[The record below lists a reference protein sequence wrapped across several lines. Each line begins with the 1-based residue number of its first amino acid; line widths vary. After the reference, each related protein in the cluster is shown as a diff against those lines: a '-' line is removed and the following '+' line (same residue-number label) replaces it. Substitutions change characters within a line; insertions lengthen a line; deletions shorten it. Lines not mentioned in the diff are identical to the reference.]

1 MTDTNKISYKMIT
14 LTRYKSFKLNII
26 KINRIINLK
35 IKITMIKYII
45 TNNFKVLYNT
55 KKEAEEAF
63 KKEIS
68 KLEPLQRAAFKFLY
82 TVAPYRV

>member
-1 MTDTNKISYKMIT
+1 
-14 LTRYKSFKLNII
+14 
-26 KINRIINLK
+26 
-35 IKITMIKYII
+35 MIKYII